1 LSRGRSRVRTKRL
14 RALSA
19 AGMGLAAGLA
29 AERLAVVRKRRSDPE
44 SYEEFRE
51 RRAERS
57 RWLHLDDG
65 TRIFIEETGPEDPRG
80 AVFIHGSALRSDMW
94 HYQLPGLGDHRLIF
108 YDLRGHGLSKPV
120 GDAEFSIHT
129 LAEDL
134 LAVIEDRELEQVVLV
149 GHSIGGMIAMEL
161 CHIRPD
167 LVGSP
172 IAGLVLVNTTYRP
185 VVETLAGGALLA
197 RVERITRRPFD
208 ALGSF
213 HQRIDRLRKIVAPSG
228 VAFWFVAFLGFGPK
242 ASAKQIDF
250 TYDMLAETD
259 SDVIFEL
266 IKSYREF
273 NVRDVLGDI
282 NVPTLVIGGGTDRIT
297 LPEASEYIAEQLPDA
312 ELRLF
317 PKCGHMT
324 PLQRHDEFNE
334 LVTNFLDEIL
344 EAKPEPEAR
353 AERAGTEAAAQTGRR
368 AERAGADKPEAE
380 AEAGRAGEEVKAT
393 EAHEEESAR
402 R

>member
-1 LSRGRSRVRTKRL
+1 MKKSRL
-14 RALSA
+14 RAL
-19 AGMGLAAGLA
+19 AGTGLALGLGLA
-29 AERLAVVRKRRSDPE
+29 GERVAAMHKRRTDEE

-65 TRIFIEETGPEDPRG
+65 TRIFIEETGPEGPSG
-80 AVFIHGSALRSDMW
+80 AVFIHGSALRTDMW

-108 YDLRGHGLSKPV
+108 YDLRGHGLSQPV
-120 GDAEFSIHT
+120 GETDFTIHR

-134 LAVIEDRELEQVVLV
+134 LAVIEECKLERVVLV
-149 GHSIGGMIAMEL
+149 GHSIGGMIALEL

-167 LVGSP
+167 LVGSL

-197 RVERITRRPFD
+197 RLERITRRPFD
-208 ALGSF
+208 ALGAF

-242 ASAKQIDF
+242 ASAKQIDL

-259 SDVIFEL
+259 SDVIFDL
-266 IKSYREF
+266 LKSYRDF

-282 NVPTLVIGGGTDRIT
+282 EVPTLVIGGGTDRIT
-297 LPEASEYIAEQLPDA
+297 LPEASEYIAENLPDA
-312 ELRLF
+312 ELRVF

-344 EAKPEPEAR
+344 EAKPETEAK
-353 AERAGTEAAAQTGRR
+353 AERAGTEAAAQTGHR
-368 AERAGADKPEAE
+368 AERAGADEPEAE
-380 AEAGRAGEEVKAT
+380 AEAERAGEEAKSS
-393 EAHEEESAR
+393 EAHEHKAGSS
-402 R
+402 